1 MSSRTEKEDGIS
13 PSAPQGNPGPR
24 DAGQN
29 GARPDR
35 PTLEGD
41 DVARDAGGKD
51 SLESKRRTRNGVRR
65 RFITY

>member
-1 MSSRTEKEDGIS
+1 MSSRTQKEEGIS
-13 PSAPQGNPGPR
+13 PGPR
-24 DAGQN
+24 DAGSN

-35 PTLEGD
+35 PHLEGD
-41 DVARDAGGKD
+41 DVAHGPDGKD

>member
-1 MSSRTEKEDGIS
+1 MSSRTEKADGIS

-24 DAGQN
+24 DAGSN
-29 GARPDR
+29 GAPPDR

-41 DVARDAGGKD
+41 DIARDPAAQD

>member
-1 MSSRTEKEDGIS
+1 M
-13 PSAPQGNPGPR
+13 SAPTQKDEAALGPR
-24 DAGQN
+24 VAGGN

-35 PTLEGD
+35 PTLEHD
-41 DVARDAGGKD
+41 DVVRHPAGKD

>member
-1 MSSRTEKEDGIS
+1 MSSRTQKER
-13 PSAPQGNPGPR
+13 NPGPR
-24 DAGQN
+24 HAGQN

-41 DVARDAGGKD
+41 DVARGPAGKD
-51 SLESKRRTRNGVRR
+51 SVESKRRTRNGVRR